1 MQAPNLVQSKTT
13 QSRGQLLISFGF
25 EVYLTPLPAFFS
37 PLMPRCNVQV
47 VFLGLE
53 TLLPLMSLELLK
65 FPKLSCLYFQLLAH
79 MLEVSTRA
87 APWQPLTH
95 ASLLSFAEVPAHP

>member
-1 MQAPNLVQSKTT
+1 M
-13 QSRGQLLISFGF
+13 
-25 EVYLTPLPAFFS
+25 
-37 PLMPRCNVQV
+37 QV

-79 MLEVSTRA
+79 MLEVSTWA
-87 APWQPLTH
+87 ALWQHSTYTR
-95 ASLLSFAEVPAHP
+95 LLRLDEVHLILGGDRERGTGRQSPCSA

>member
-1 MQAPNLVQSKTT
+1 M
-13 QSRGQLLISFGF
+13 
-25 EVYLTPLPAFFS
+25 
-37 PLMPRCNVQV
+37 QV

-79 MLEVSTRA
+79 MLEVST
-87 APWQPLTH
+87 
-95 ASLLSFAEVPAHP
+95 

>member
-1 MQAPNLVQSKTT
+1 M
-13 QSRGQLLISFGF
+13 
-25 EVYLTPLPAFFS
+25 
-37 PLMPRCNVQV
+37 QV

-79 MLEVSTRA
+79 MLEVSTQA
-87 APWQPLTH
+87 APWQHSTHVGVLRFHEVLAHSWVRQKAWEGVPEPLQR
-95 ASLLSFAEVPAHP
+95 LICIPFGRLSSCWPLRM